1 MFWLAYRCDGS
12 PSVMIVEAGGV
23 ISARMKA
30 AMVIDGIDQHFIE
43 GMSYPGHVARKII
56 PKTSL
61 GRLLT
66 GQEAGRILDAMVM
79 PAPSDGGH
87 NITTAILLVAVMWT
101 RSSLVRSPRIAA
113 RRRAQW
119 PWRCWRG

>member
-66 GQEAGRILDAMVM
+66 GHRAHPRCDGYARPQATAGII
-79 PAPSDGGH
+79 S
-87 NITTAILLVAVMWT
+87 
-101 RSSLVRSPRIAA
+101 
-113 RRRAQW
+113 RRQS
-119 PWRCWRG
+119 CWWL